1 MTALILVLVLCGL
14 LLLILPPLLEEGD
27 DPDAARRTRQ
37 AEAEARQAATWRALA
52 DLEDDFAADRLA
64 RADYERLRP
73 ALLLEA
79 AGALRDLEQGE
90 RNGAAL
96 AEPRSS

>member
-1 MTALILVLVLCGL
+1 MTAFILILVLCGL
-14 LLLILPPLLEEGD
+14 LLLVLPPLLEDAD
-27 DPDAARRTRQ
+27 DPEAARRTRR

-90 RNGAAL
+90 RNGPAGSEL
-96 AEPRSS
+96 RST